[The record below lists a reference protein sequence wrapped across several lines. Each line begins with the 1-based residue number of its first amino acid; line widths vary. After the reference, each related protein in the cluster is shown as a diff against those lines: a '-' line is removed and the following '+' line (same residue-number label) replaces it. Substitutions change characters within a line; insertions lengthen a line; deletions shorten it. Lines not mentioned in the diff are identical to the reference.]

1 MGTPAGTVT
10 AGLEGK
16 GTVTNSTPQKVTI
29 TSGGNDSGMQYR
41 VIGTK
46 ADGSAQTE
54 LVTGSNAGTATSSY
68 EFKTITS
75 ITAVGTPAGTVTAG
89 LEGKGTVTNST
100 PQKVTITSGG
110 NDSGMQYRV
119 IGTKADGSA
128 QTELVTGSNAGTATS
143 SYEFKTITSIT
154 AVGTP
159 AGTVTAGL
167 EGKGTITNNF
177 PQKVTITSGGNDS
190 AINFRVI
197 GTNADGSARN
207 EIVAGASAGQTAT
220 SSGDFKTVTSITAV
234 GTPAGSVTAGVAV
247 KTIASN
253 AAARKI
259 TITSGGNDSG
269 ITFRIVGTKA
279 DGSAL
284 METVTGATAGGV
296 ATSSGDFK
304 TVTSITATGTPAG
317 SVTAGVSGSFTD
329 SRAFD
334 VWVNT
339 DVPATLRVF
348 DQAAKNLVFK
358 LDGVDLERESNT
370 VTDAIPGVTLDVKVA
385 GGVGVEIKTVISKT
399 NVQETVQKFID
410 EINAYKA
417 DLLALSRVDRTG
429 AGENGDLFGDHY
441 VKTRLRALTD
451 FMLKPI
457 KGYND
462 LDETTAQATDSAALP
477 AHPEKNG
484 GIFLST
490 MGFKTQKDGTI
501 GFDQTTFD
509 RTFTNAPET
518 FDALTK
524 DQARCINPDFTVTWN
539 GKSSDEGG
547 TDPGVYEFFHEPH
560 GATVAIYQRGRR
572 QNHSQHI
579 NPTGPDAAGYYSYD
593 GGGTGYGFPG
603 LVFRTK
609 IADPSAH
616 NNPAN
621 NIAGHVPLNVY
632 LGKSFTTLFS
642 ELHDDVLNNTVNH
655 RRQIENYQTKRVN
668 LQERLDRIDL
678 RSNSLAQTYNE
689 QFQAMEESVTGFKS
703 TGNYLTSIVD
713 QWNNR

>member
-1 MGTPAGTVT
+1 M
-10 AGLEGK
+10 
-16 GTVTNSTPQKVTI
+16 
-29 TSGGNDSGMQYR
+29 
-41 VIGTK
+41 
-46 ADGSAQTE
+46 
-54 LVTGSNAGTATSSY
+54 
-68 EFKTITS
+68 
-75 ITAVGTPAGTVTAG
+75 
-89 LEGKGTVTNST
+89 
-100 PQKVTITSGG
+100 
-110 NDSGMQYRV
+110 
-119 IGTKADGSA
+119 
-128 QTELVTGSNAGTATS
+128 
-143 SYEFKTITSIT
+143 
-154 AVGTP
+154 
-159 AGTVTAGL
+159 
-167 EGKGTITNNF
+167 
-177 PQKVTITSGGNDS
+177 
-190 AINFRVI
+190 
-197 GTNADGSARN
+197 
-207 EIVAGASAGQTAT
+207 
-220 SSGDFKTVTSITAV
+220 
-234 GTPAGSVTAGVAV
+234 
-247 KTIASN
+247 
-253 AAARKI
+253 
-259 TITSGGNDSG
+259 
-269 ITFRIVGTKA
+269 
-279 DGSAL
+279 
-284 METVTGATAGGV
+284 
-296 ATSSGDFK
+296 
-304 TVTSITATGTPAG
+304 
-317 SVTAGVSGSFTD
+317 
-329 SRAFD
+329 
-334 VWVNT
+334 
-339 DVPATLRVF
+339 
-348 DQAAKNLVFK
+348 
-358 LDGVDLERESNT
+358 
-370 VTDAIPGVTLDVKVA
+370 
-385 GGVGVEIKTVISKT
+385 ISKT

-560 GATVAIYQRGRR
+560 NATVAIYQRGRR

-579 NPTGPDAAGYYSYD
+579 NPTGPDADGVYSYD

-642 ELHDDVLNNTVNH
+642 ELHDDVLNNTANH